1 MGEAEGGVCDWR
13 RQDEEIVA
21 FRGELAAA
29 SWLRAPSRCR
39 HSARKITG
47 AIAYICFLFAVD
59 LLCLQA
65 ARMQIFAWDDR
76 RNPSQPRAV
85 IQSGRCDEG
94 QCGQFSISISNG
106 ERGMTVRFDSE
117 DEFKIFLQ
125 RGAAEKR

>member
-1 MGEAEGGVCDWR
+1 
-13 RQDEEIVA
+13 
-21 FRGELAAA
+21 
-29 SWLRAPSRCR
+29 
-39 HSARKITG
+39 
-47 AIAYICFLFAVD
+47 
-59 LLCLQA
+59 
-65 ARMQIFAWDDR
+65 MQIFAWDDR